1 MKFPQGFS
9 SMSGVG
15 GYWDRFI
22 NGDDSF
28 HNIIN
33 VLDFP
38 LESVEEDT
46 SVAKNWEPQFQS
58 PGQLNSEI
66 LQGLAPVFNSIT
78 AEDTHNNFVQNDAD
92 RKQLPVVTEISSTHV
107 PLDSFHPRNPS
118 LFQTPSPNY
127 VIESS
132 SSCSAGKNLP
142 ACRELRIPVKTR
154 TKISRRSTI
163 CRWNL
168 ISPLS
173 SFKKISDSKSKKKI
187 KKLSQ
192 LPNESKLS
200 EDLYHQHMPSKRCV
214 QCQAVKTPQWRDGP
228 TGPKTLCNACGVR
241 YRCGRLLP
249 DPEYSPIK
257 SRGWKTK
264 KLSCSRGKEKNIT
277 ESYEIK
283 VDSTNQLQ
291 EDITN
296 PLPCK
301 ICSQCNVKENPQ
313 GKEGLVSPSTLCIA
327 CGVRYR
333 SGRLLRKT
341 HPIESQDPGRDGRMN
356 TRNIA
361 KKKQELPGLSNDS
374 EPVGVASHQHEQAKR
389 CAHCQ
394 VVRTPQWRDGP
405 MGPLTLCNA
414 CGVRYRMGRLLP
426 EYRPAASPTFV
437 PSLHSNMHKTVMK
450 MREEPIPGII
460 KPEMDPA
467 MSQPPETVHMSS
479 NIYNCV

>member
-1 MKFPQGFS
+1 MEFPQGFPR
-9 SMSGVG
+9 SGAG

-38 LESVEEDT
+38 LESVEEDKC
-46 SVAKNWEPQFQS
+46 VADNWEPQLQS
-58 PGQLNSEI
+58 LP
-66 LQGLAPVFNSIT
+66 GLAPVFNSVT

-92 RKQLPVVTEISSTHV
+92 RKQLSVVTEISSTHV

-118 LFQTPSPNY
+118 LFQTPIPNY

-142 ACRELRIPVKTR
+142 TCPELLVPVKTR
-154 TKISRRSTI
+154 TKIPRRSTI
-163 CRWNL
+163 SRWHML
-168 ISPLS
+168 SPLS
-173 SFKKISDSKSKKKI
+173 SFKKVSNSKCKKKI

-200 EDLYHQHMPSKRCV
+200 EDCYHQHMPSQRCV
-214 QCQAVKTPQWRDGP
+214 HCQAVKTPQWRDGP
-228 TGPKTLCNACGVR
+228 MGPKTLCNACGVR
-241 YRCGRLLP
+241 YQCGRLLP
-249 DPEYSPIK
+249 EYHPIK
-257 SRGWKTK
+257 SQSRKTK
-264 KLSCSRGKEKNIT
+264 KFSCSQGKAKKVKQST
-277 ESYEIK
+277 EIK
-283 VDSTNQLQ
+283 VDSTHQLQ

-296 PLPCK
+296 PPPCK
-301 ICSQCNVKENPQ
+301 IYTQCNTKENPQ
-313 GKEGLVSPSTLCIA
+313 GNEGPVSPSTLCIA

-333 SGRLLRKT
+333 SGRLLPET
-341 HPIESQDPGRDGRMN
+341 HLIASQDPGRKGRMN
-356 TRNIA
+356 TRNKE
-361 KKKQELPGLSNDS
+361 KKKKELPGLSNDS
-374 EPVGVASHQHEQAKR
+374 ELAGVASRRHGQAKV

-394 VVRTPQWRDGP
+394 VTKTPQWREGP
-405 MGPLTLCNA
+405 MGWKTLCNA

-437 PSLHSNMHKTVMK
+437 PSLHSNLHKKVIQ
-450 MREEPIPGII
+450 MREKPVPEII

-467 MSQPPETVHMSS
+467 MSQPPETVPMG
-479 NIYNCV
+479 NTK